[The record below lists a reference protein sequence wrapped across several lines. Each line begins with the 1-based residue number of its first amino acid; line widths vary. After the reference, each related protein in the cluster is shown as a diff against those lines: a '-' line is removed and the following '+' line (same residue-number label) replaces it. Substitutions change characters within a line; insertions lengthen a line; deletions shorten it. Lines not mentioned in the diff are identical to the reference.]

1 MSHDRDDLLRELRA
15 HPWVGDARR
24 APDGGLVV
32 VPHPEASALRPAP
45 GGLLR
50 EFLEH
55 WSDVYD
61 WVYDRPAGPE
71 HPVDADLSGW
81 LASDTGRP
89 LPAAHMA
96 DWRDTTTALAL
107 SCRPTRVLE
116 PGCGS
121 GMFVRALGAH
131 VTAYVGTDVSAAAV
145 DRLRSQDLAYATIV
159 PAGAHEMRSP
169 AVTRASAA
177 AFGPD
182 APPDLVLINSVTQCF
197 PDLAYLRAVLHDAIA
212 SSAPGGSVLVG
223 DIRHAGLLD
232 HYARWVE
239 RARDPG
245 AAPDEIRRR
254 ALERAGHEEEML
266 LDPRALAWAATGTGR
281 RVELSIRARTM
292 AADTELTRYRYDAL
306 LRVDAPPGP
315 TPTRPESP
323 VPNALLTD
331 HPDARTPHDLH
342 TEAAARD
349 AVVLVDPDD
358 PTRLVVA
365 GPDSARFRPVE
376 DIADGTAPAHEPLH
390 AFIARR
396 LPEVLRDHLRARLPG
411 RTPPRLSVALPAT
424 REAARVR

>member
-1 MSHDRDDLLRELRA
+1 MSHDRDDLLPELLA
-15 HPWVGDARR
+15 HPWVADARR
-24 APDGGLVV
+24 APDGGLIV
-32 VPHPEASALRPAP
+32 VPHPEALAVRPAP

-61 WVYDRPAGPE
+61 WVYDRTGGPE
-71 HPVDADLSGW
+71 HPADADLSGW
-81 LASDTGRP
+81 LASDTGLP

-121 GMFVRALGAH
+121 GMFVHALGAR
-131 VTAYVGTDVSAAAV
+131 VAAYVGTDVSATAV
-145 DRLRSQDLAYATIV
+145 QRLRAQNLAHATIV

-169 AVTRASAA
+169 TVTRVLTA

-182 APPDLVLINSVTQCF
+182 PQPDLILLNSVTQCF
-197 PDLAYLRAVLHDAIA
+197 PGLAYLRAVLHDAIA
-212 SSAPGGSVLVG
+212 LSAPGGTVLVG

-232 HYARWVE
+232 HYSRWVE
-239 RARDPG
+239 RAGDPD

-254 ALERAGHEEEML
+254 AAERAAHEEEML
-266 LDPRALAWAATGTGR
+266 LDPRALARAATGTGR
-281 RVELSIRARTM
+281 RVELSVRARTM
-292 AADTELTRYRYDAL
+292 AADTELTRYRYDVL
-306 LRVDAPPGP
+306 LRVDAAPGP
-315 TPTRPESP
+315 PPTHPEPS
-323 VPNALLTD
+323 VPNALLID
-331 HPDARTPHDLH
+331 HPDARTPHGLH
-342 TEAAARD
+342 VEAAMRD

-376 DIADGTAPAHEPLH
+376 ELAEGTGLAHEPLD

-396 LPEVLRDHLRARLPG
+396 LPEILRDHLRTRSPG
-411 RTPPRLSVALPAT
+411 SPLPRLSVAPPTA